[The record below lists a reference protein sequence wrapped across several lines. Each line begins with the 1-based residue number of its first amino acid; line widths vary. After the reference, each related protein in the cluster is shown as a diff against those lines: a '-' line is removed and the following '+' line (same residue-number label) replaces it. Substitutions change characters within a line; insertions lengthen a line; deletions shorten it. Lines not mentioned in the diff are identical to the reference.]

1 MSAPIYFWGFDRD
14 GYMLATVGKSTALRP
29 IEITRKQAVEIICAL
44 ARDIG
49 EDTP

>member
-1 MSAPIYFWGFDRD
+1 MSAPIHFWGFDSD
-14 GYMLATVGKSTALRP
+14 GCMRVTVGKSTVLRP